1 MPEDSHDKSVAPL
14 TTRRIEALA
23 DGIFAFSMTLLVLT
37 LTLPDAT
44 QTRLSLS
51 QLLAEQWPKFFNYA
65 LSFALLAVFWIVHHQ
80 QFHFIRRTDSR
91 HIWINIGILM
101 FVALVP
107 FSTDVAGDYSDQ
119 TLAELLFSGNLLI
132 LGLLFLLNWWYACHN
147 HRLVDANLSHH
158 IINRGILRN
167 CITPVVAA
175 ISMIVALF
183 IPRWGLT
190 VYLIIPVI
198 ELLPWFRGRNR

>member
-1 MPEDSHDKSVAPL
+1 MPQVNHDKSVVPL

-44 QTRLSLS
+44 QTKLSLS
-51 QLLAEQWPKFFNYA
+51 QLLADQWPKFFNYA
-65 LSFALLAVFWIVHHQ
+65 LSFALLAIFWIVHHQ
-80 QFHFIRRTDSR
+80 QFHYIRRTNKT

-107 FSTDVAGDYSDQ
+107 FSTDVAGDYSNQ

-132 LGLLFLLNWWYACHN
+132 LGLFFLLNWVYACHN
-147 HRLVDANLSHH
+147 HRLIDADLSRRV
-158 IINRGILRN
+158 IFKGTIRN
-167 CITPVVAA
+167 CITPVVAT

-183 IPRWGLT
+183 FPRWGLT
-190 VYLIIPVI
+190 VYLSIPII
-198 ELLPWFRGRNR
+198 ELHPWFRSRGW